1 MQILHPQILG
11 LLWFYAFYVQSYPN
25 ALKNNISRILHFS
38 GQCCWRGWGVGVE
51 GGEEEACTNYWGL
64 PVLYMFLSSSVI
76 PQFADYTD
84 QPFCIKP
91 KPTCNWEL
99 VFLI

>member
-1 MQILHPQILG
+1 
-11 LLWFYAFYVQSYPN
+11 
-25 ALKNNISRILHFS
+25 
-38 GQCCWRGWGVGVE
+38 VE

-64 PVLYMFLSSSVI
+64 PVLYMFLSSSLI

-91 KPTCNWEL
+91 KPTCN
-99 VFLI
+99 